1 VTTQTTAQNPAGSPT
16 AKETTLGIIKRIAA
30 ELGVRDH
37 QVTAAVELL
46 DGGATVPFIARYR
59 KEATGTLDDAQ
70 LRTLDERL
78 RYLRELDERRTAIL
92 ASIDEQGKL
101 TDELRA
107 QIDGADTKARLEDLY
122 LPYKPKRRTRAQI
135 ARENGLE
142 PLADLLLGTPATDPR
157 EAAEGYLSENVAD
170 VAAALDG
177 ARAILVERF
186 AEDADLI
193 GQLRERMWA
202 QGSLVAKVREGK
214 AEEGKKYSDYFDFA
228 EPFGRLKAH
237 RVLAMFRAEKEEIL
251 DLTLNPNDEG
261 FDAIAGTS
269 LSASYEQPIAD
280 RFGIQDHGWPADKWL
295 TDTVRWAWRTRV
307 LVHLGIDLRMRL
319 WQSAEAEAV
328 DVFAANLRDLL
339 LAAPAGQ
346 RATMGLDPGFRTGV
360 KVAVIDQTG
369 KPVATH
375 TIYPHVPQNKWDDS
389 LAILK
394 NLAERHHV
402 ELIAI
407 GNGTASRETDKLAID
422 LIKANPELN
431 LTKIVVSE
439 AGASVYSASA
449 YASAELPEMD
459 VSLRGAVSIAR
470 RLQDPLAELVKID
483 PKSIGVGQYQHDVT
497 GTKLDRS
504 LDAVVEDAVNAVG
517 VDVNTASKPLLAR
530 VSGITDS
537 LATAIVAH
545 RDDKGAFATREH
557 LRDVPR
563 LGPKAF
569 EQAAG
574 FLRIQGGDDPL
585 DASGVHPEAYPVVR
599 RILEKTQEDVGAL
612 IGDAKT
618 LRGLNP
624 TEFTDEA
631 FGLPTVND
639 ILKELEKPG
648 RDPRPEF
655 QTATFADGVHTLGDL
670 EPGMVLEGVV
680 TNVAAFGA
688 FVDIGVHQD
697 GLVHVSALSKN
708 FVSDPHD
715 VVKSGD
721 VVQVKVLSVD
731 IPRHRISLTMRTDDP
746 AEGAQAN
753 PRSARGPRPGAKS
766 KSPSSSRT
774 DPGSTPQSTTPAGAA
789 GPDGDLT
796 ADPAPADAASGAD
809 GAVAT
814 GATGRRGGPGNDRR
828 SGRNGP
834 GGPAGPG
841 GRGGSGGRSGPAG
854 RSGRGGPGASG
865 ASAGRTGSAASAGH
879 GGPGGSDGSAGRSG
893 PGGPAGSADRSG
905 PGGSGG
911 SEGRSGPGGSGRRNG
926 PGSDR
931 PGRAGAGQR
940 GGSSGP
946 GADRRDGGAPAAADG
961 SGGGSGPDER
971 RGAPGSGG
979 NRHAAGAGNDRR
991 GGGSGPGSDRRGGAP
1006 GAGADRRGSGS
1017 GDRRTPPPPTNP
1029 AMAEALRRAGL
1040 LNDAGKPANEA
1051 PADRRSGRP

>member
-1 VTTQTTAQNPAGSPT
+1 MAGRLQQNVTTQITETTAGST
-16 AKETTLGIIKRIAA
+16 GSIVAKIAA

-37 QVTAAVELL
+37 QVSAAVDLL

-78 RYLRELDERRTAIL
+78 RYLRELEERRTAIL

-107 QIDGADTKARLEDLY
+107 HIDAADTKARLEDLY
-122 LPYKPKRRTRAQI
+122 LPYKPKRRTKAQI

-142 PLADLLLGTPATDPR
+142 PLADLLLETPATDPR
-157 EAAEGYLSENVAD
+157 EAAEAYLNENVAD
-170 VAAALDG
+170 VTAALDG

-202 QGSLVAKVREGK
+202 QGSLIAKVREGK

-280 RFGIQDHGWPADKWL
+280 RFGIMDHGWPADKWL
-295 TDTVRWAWRTRV
+295 TDTVRWAWRTRI

-375 TIYPHVPQNKWDDS
+375 TIYPHVPQNKWDESLSILKS
-389 LAILK
+389 LA
-394 NLAERHHV
+394 EQHHV

-422 LIKANPELN
+422 LIKANPGLN

-497 GTKLDRS
+497 GSKLERS

-517 VDVNTASKPLLAR
+517 VDVNTASRPLLAR
-530 VSGITDS
+530 VSGITDG
-537 LATAIVAH
+537 LAGAIVAH
-545 RDDKGAFATREH
+545 RDAAGAFPTREH

-569 EQAAG
+569 EQCAG
-574 FLRIQGGDDPL
+574 FLRIRGGDDPL

-612 IGDAKT
+612 IGDSKT

-708 FVSDPHD
+708 FVADPHD

-746 AEGAQAN
+746 ADGAQPN
-753 PRSARGPRPGAKS
+753 PRSPRGPRQGAKS
-766 KSPSSSRT
+766 RSQSSSRT
-774 DPGSTPQSTTPAGAA
+774 DPGSTSQATTPTGAADPGSGADLPAAATDGGNGSDSAGAGAA
-789 GPDGDLT
+789 
-796 ADPAPADAASGAD
+796 
-809 GAVAT
+809 T
-814 GATGRRGGPGNDRR
+814 GSGRRTGSGNDRR
-828 SGRNGP
+828 GGAGGSRGRGGSGDRSGA
-834 GGPAGPG
+834 GGSG
-841 GRGGSGGRSGPAG
+841 GRGGSG
-854 RSGRGGPGASG
+854 
-865 ASAGRTGSAASAGH
+865 
-879 GGPGGSDGSAGRSG
+879 
-893 PGGPAGSADRSG
+893 DRSG
-905 PGGSGG
+905 AGGSGG
-911 SEGRSGPGGSGRRNG
+911 RGGSGDRS
-926 PGSDR
+926 GS
-931 PGRAGAGQR
+931 
-940 GGSSGP
+940 GGSGGRHAP
-946 GADRRDGGAPAAADG
+946 GVAAGRRDGGADQAA
-961 SGGGSGPDER
+961 
-971 RGAPGSGG
+971 
-979 NRHAAGAGNDRR
+979 DRR
-991 GGGSGPGSDRRGGAP
+991 GGGSGPDPRRGASGSGGGRNGGGPGSGNDRRGPGPGSGGDRRGGAGADRRP
-1006 GAGADRRGSGS
+1006 AGAGAGADRRGGASGHS
-1017 GDRRTPPPPTNP
+1017 GDRRSSPPPLTNP

-1040 LNDAGKPANEA
+1040 LNESGQPANDA